1 MIYLD
6 TSALVKLVFEE
17 AESEALAAWMAERD
31 VVAKVSSEVTAIELV
46 RACRRVDDDAVG
58 PARQLLAGM
67 DLVPMGAD
75 VVEQAS
81 LVGPVELRS
90 LDAIHLASAL
100 AIHDALHTFVAYDV
114 RLRDAAARM
123 GLAVAAPS

>member
-1 MIYLD
+1 MIDLD
-6 TSALVKLVFEE
+6 TSALVKLVFDE
-17 AESEALAAWMAERD
+17 AESEALAAWLAERD
-31 VVAKVSSEVTAIELV
+31 RVPKVSSEIAAIELV

-67 DLVPMGAD
+67 DLVPLGAD

-100 AIHDALHTFVAYDV
+100 AIHDTLDTLVAYDA
-114 RLRDAAARM
+114 RLRDAAAHA
-123 GLAVAAPS
+123 GLAVAAPA